1 MLMLCAVITFSA
13 CSSDDDGPSN
23 PVSNPTIPQSAKI
36 GAEVTIQGT
45 GFAAGQTLWLVPEQ
59 GEAVNVNAKMATS
72 GAKFTVP
79 YTLNEGKVDVVLQ
92 VENRGR
98 QDCIDSCC
106 QRCC

>member
-1 MLMLCAVITFSA
+1 MKKLISMMLMLCAVITFSA

-59 GEAVNVNAKMATS
+59 GEAVPAKA
-72 GAKFTVP
+72 A
-79 YTLNEGKVDVVLQ
+79 
-92 VENRGR
+92 GR
-98 QDCIDSCC
+98 SFLCRMKLLYAVWKQKAIFAC
-106 QRCC
+106 QYMQ